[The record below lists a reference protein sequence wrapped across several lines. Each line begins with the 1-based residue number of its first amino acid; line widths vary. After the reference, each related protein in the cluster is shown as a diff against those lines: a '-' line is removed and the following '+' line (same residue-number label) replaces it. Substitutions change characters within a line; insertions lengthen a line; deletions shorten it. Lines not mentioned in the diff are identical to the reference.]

1 MVQSPN
7 KRIDLPDIAVSPE
20 RELDTVSSVL
30 SFLDPQAPFAASL
43 TTGGAWSFQF
53 PRFDGLEFAA
63 ILKGSCWIAMEGV
76 PAPLQLFPGDC
87 FLLPATRS
95 YRLASD
101 LDLKPIDADSVFGRA
116 PHGKAQYGE
125 GDATVIVGARF
136 TFDRNQMSIL
146 LDTLPPL
153 VHIRARSGA
162 ASKIPLLLDQF
173 AEELSG
179 TEPGSALMVAHL
191 AHMLFVRALRAY
203 LASGET
209 LHIGW
214 LGALADPKMARVLN
228 SMHSHPGR
236 RWTLRDL
243 TAAAGMSRSVF
254 CLRFKQLVGLA
265 PLDYLLH
272 WRMQLA
278 AKDLRLTSKTLAEI
292 AYSLGY
298 ESESSFAHAFQRVMS
313 SAPRQYRNRNQ
324 GALRVN

>member
-1 MVQSPN
+1 MLQSPD
-7 KRIDLPDIAVSPE
+7 KRIDLPDLALQPQ
-20 RELDTVSSVL
+20 RELDSISSVL

-43 TTGGAWSFQF
+43 ATGDEWSFQF

-63 ILKGSCWIAMEGV
+63 ILKGSCWIAVAGM
-76 PAPLQLFPGDC
+76 PAPLQLSRGDC

-95 YRLASD
+95 YRMTSD
-101 LDLKPIDADSVFGRA
+101 LDLKPVDADSVFSNL
-116 PHGKAQYGE
+116 PYGKAQYGA
-125 GDATVIVGARF
+125 GNSTVIVGARF
-136 TFDRNQMSIL
+136 TFDRNQMAIL

-173 AEELSG
+173 AEELAG
-179 TEPGSALMVAHL
+179 AEPGSALMVAHL
-191 AHMLFVRALRAY
+191 AHMLFVSALRAY

-209 LHIGW
+209 LHAGW

-228 SMHSHPGR
+228 SLHSQPGR

-243 TAAAGMSRSVF
+243 TAVAGMSRSVF

-265 PLDYLLH
+265 PLDYLLQ
-272 WRMQLA
+272 WRIQIA
-278 AKDLRLTSKTLAEI
+278 AKDLRTTSKTLAEI

-298 ESESSFAHAFQRVMS
+298 ESESAFAHAFQRVIKTT
-313 SAPRQYRNRNQ
+313 PRQYRNRNQ
-324 GALRVN
+324 LA